1 MLASKKKRCL
11 EHDPSGLTDAR
22 FHVLLVLWKAALS
35 LAAEWSW
42 ESSRERD
49 AANGVSPLLLLEL
62 AIFSLI
68 SCWMRSGG
76 CFRFPAA

>member
-1 MLASKKKRCL
+1 MLWVLASKKKSCL
-11 EHDPSGLTDAR
+11 EHDLTGLTDAR
-22 FHVLLVLWKAALS
+22 FRILWKAALS

-76 CFRFPAA
+76 CFGFPAA